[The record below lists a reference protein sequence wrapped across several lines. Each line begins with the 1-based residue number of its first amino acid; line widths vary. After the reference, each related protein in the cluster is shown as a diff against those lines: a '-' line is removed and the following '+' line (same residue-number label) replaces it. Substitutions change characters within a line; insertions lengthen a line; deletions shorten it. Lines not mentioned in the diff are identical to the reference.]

1 MKLLHYLATAIL
13 GMTFANVDAQNCN
26 INLAVLP
33 MSQGEDVPAASED
46 YLLTRL
52 SQMLTA
58 EGITTDAS
66 QGQFFISAKFNHITV
81 DVTPG
86 PPAQTTLHTYLTL
99 YMGDL
104 ASQTVYATSALE
116 LRGVG
121 TSTQRA
127 FINALKPINAKNA
140 AINSFIER
148 GTTKIV
154 DYFNK
159 NYRSIIAKAKRA
171 AQKNDFQQ
179 ALWHLVS
186 IPECCVGYSE
196 AYELEQKYYQTH
208 IDRVG
213 SKLYTAATAA
223 WSANPNSTGAEEAFA
238 LLIQIDSESTAYPK
252 AVALASEMK
261 ASVKSDRNFELRE
274 KYHDAIEIKKNRI
287 DAIRQIGVAYGN
299 GQQPA
304 TTNLMWLK

>member
-1 MKLLHYLATAIL
+1 MKPLQFLAAAFICL
-13 GMTFANVDAQNCN
+13 ASANAGAQNCN

-33 MSQGEDVPAASED
+33 MTQGEDVPASSED

-58 EGITTDAS
+58 EGITSDPL
-66 QGQFFISAKFNHITV
+66 QGQFFISAKFNHITE
-81 DVTPG
+81 DITPG
-86 PPAQTTLHTYLTL
+86 PPAQTALHTYLTL

-104 ASQTVYATSALE
+104 ASETVYATSTLE

-127 FINALKPINAKNA
+127 FINAMRALNAKNA
-140 AINSFIER
+140 NIASFIER
-148 GTTKIV
+148 GKSKII

-171 AQKNDFQQ
+171 AEKNDLEQ
-179 ALWHLVS
+179 AMWHLVS
-186 IPECCVGYSE
+186 IPECCIGYNE
-196 AYELEQKYYQTH
+196 AYALEQKYFQTY

-213 SKLYTAATAA
+213 TKLYSAALAA
-223 WSANPNSTGAEEAFA
+223 WSAHPDQTGAEEAFA
-238 LLIQIDSESTAYPK
+238 LLIQIDPESAAYPK

-261 ASVKSDRNFELRE
+261 ASIKSDRDFELRE
-274 KYHDAIEIKKNRI
+274 KYHDSIDIEKNRI
-287 DAIRQIGVAYGN
+287 DAIRQVGVAYGK
-299 GQQPA
+299 GQQPS